1 MIPSNQINVV
11 GGGRF
16 QQILSE
22 RWYGVGFKTIKELTM
37 HMAAFSST
45 NAMVQDY
52 STSLIDA
59 TLKPTK
65 VFDTGKQR
73 WLIQESDQDQMSIQA
88 PRYY

>member
-1 MIPSNQINVV
+1 
-11 GGGRF
+11 
-16 QQILSE
+16 
-22 RWYGVGFKTIKELTM
+22 M